1 MRQNNSDNMQVENVV
16 MKLIGYCF
24 LNVTQAAQNNADNV
38 S

>member
-1 MRQNNSDNMQVENVV
+1 MSQNNSDNMQVENVV

-24 LNVTQAAQNNADNV
+24 LNFSQAAQKDADNA